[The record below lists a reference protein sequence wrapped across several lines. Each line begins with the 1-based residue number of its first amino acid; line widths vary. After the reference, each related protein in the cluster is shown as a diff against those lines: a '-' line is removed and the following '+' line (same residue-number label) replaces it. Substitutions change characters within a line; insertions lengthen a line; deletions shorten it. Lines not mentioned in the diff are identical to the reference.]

1 MVAPNPNDELCLSRL
16 DIGQVGVV
24 RGLRSTG
31 LVRRRLLDLG
41 FCPGT
46 LIDVLRSSP
55 LGDPTCYRLK
65 GSVVALRRRDAADV
79 LVDLHEDQPDRKT
92 A

>member
-1 MVAPNPNDELCLSRL
+1 MVAPNLQDELSLSGL
-16 DIGQVGVV
+16 ETGQAGVV
-24 RGLRSTG
+24 RGLRATG

-46 LIDVLRSSP
+46 VIDVVRSSP
-55 LGDPTCYRLK
+55 LGDPICYRLR
-65 GSVVALRRRDAADV
+65 GSAVALRRQDAADV
-79 LVDLHEDQPDRKT
+79 LLEPRDGRADRKT

>member
-1 MVAPNPNDELCLSRL
+1 MVAPNPKDELTLSRL
-16 DIGQVGVV
+16 DIGQAGVV
-24 RGLRSTG
+24 RGLRATG

-46 LIDVLRSSP
+46 VIDVVRSSP
-55 LGDPTCYRLK
+55 LGDPICYRLK
-65 GSVVALRRRDAADV
+65 GSAVALRRQDAADV
-79 LVDLHEDQPDRKT
+79 LVDLYDGQPDRKN